1 MAQAELAGR
10 LGDPAV
16 DAGQAREAAETVL
29 SRPEFQPA
37 EPSLLD
43 RALQWVGERVG
54 RLFLGVDFGATGTV
68 GAVVLVVL
76 LALLVLAVLW
86 LVRSVRRSRRLETV
100 TSGDAG
106 RRSVD
111 WAAEAAAH
119 EAVGRWRDA
128 VRCRYREVLADLAT
142 LGTVQ
147 ERPGR
152 TAGEHLRDVA
162 ERLPGARAPF
172 AAVTATFEATWY
184 GGEAPDA
191 ATVAAVGS
199 DVAAVRAAAGLRAP
213 RAATDRT
220 PDTAAA
226 AAAP

>member
-10 LGDPAV
+10 LGGPAAE
-16 DAGQAREAAETVL
+16 AGRAREAAEAVL
-29 SRPEFQPA
+29 ARPEFQPA

-43 RALQWVGERVG
+43 RGIQWLLERLG
-54 RLFLGVDFGATGTV
+54 RLFLGIDIGATGAV
-68 GAVVLVVL
+68 GAVVLVAL

-86 LVRSVRRSRRLETV
+86 LLRSVRHSRPLESAV
-100 TSGDAG
+100 SGDVG

-111 WAAEAAAH
+111 WAGESAAH
-119 EAVGRWRDA
+119 EAAGRWRDA
-128 VRCRYREVLADLAT
+128 VRCRYREILADLAA

-162 ERLPGARAPF
+162 ERLPGARAAF
-172 AAVTATFEATWY
+172 AGVTSTFEAVWY
-184 GGEAPDA
+184 GGDEPDA
-191 ATVAAVGS
+191 TTLAALNS

-213 RAATDRT
+213 RPAADDRT
-220 PDTAAA
+220 TALAGA
-226 AAAP
+226 R